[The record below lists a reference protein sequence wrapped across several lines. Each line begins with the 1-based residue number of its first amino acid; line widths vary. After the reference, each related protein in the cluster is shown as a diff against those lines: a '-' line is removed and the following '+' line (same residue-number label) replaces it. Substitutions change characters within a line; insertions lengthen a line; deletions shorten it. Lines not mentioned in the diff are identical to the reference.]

1 VAEARGP
8 EKRTSCYT
16 GKAVKIT
23 SREVDRIII
32 LDLDGR
38 LTAGTQSSALR
49 ERIVQLS
56 SEGQLNIILNLKS
69 CEFIDSTGLGTMVVC
84 YTALQKQGGAL
95 KLENLSKRHVE
106 LLVLTKLTTIFEIF
120 DNERDAI
127 NSFYPDREVKRFDIL
142 DFVKEQTEN

>member
-1 VAEARGP
+1 VN
-8 EKRTSCYT
+8 
-16 GKAVKIT
+16 IT

-38 LTAGTQSSALR
+38 LTAGPNSGELR

-56 SEGQLNIILNLKS
+56 NEGQQNIILNLKN

-95 KLENLSKRHVE
+95 KLENLSKRHIE

-142 DFVKEQTEN
+142 DFVKEQSQN

>member
-1 VAEARGP
+1 VN
-8 EKRTSCYT
+8 
-16 GKAVKIT
+16 IT

-38 LTAGTQSSALR
+38 LTAGPNSGELR

-56 SEGQLNIILNLKS
+56 SEGQQNIILNLKN
-69 CEFIDSTGLGTMVVC
+69 CEFIDSTGLGTRVVC

-95 KLENLSKRHVE
+95 KLETLSKRHIE

-120 DNERDAI
+120 DYERDAI

-142 DFVKEQTEN
+142 DFVKEQSEN

>member
-1 VAEARGP
+1 M
-8 EKRTSCYT
+8 
-16 GKAVKIT
+16 
-23 SREVDRIII
+23 DRIII

-38 LTAGTQSSALR
+38 LTAGPNSGELR

-56 SEGQLNIILNLKS
+56 NEGQQNIILNLKN

-95 KLENLSKRHVE
+95 KLENLSKRHIE

-142 DFVKEQTEN
+142 DFVKEQSQN

>member
-1 VAEARGP
+1 MN
-8 EKRTSCYT
+8 
-16 GKAVKIT
+16 IT
-23 SREVDRIII
+23 SREVDRITI

-38 LTAGTQSSALR
+38 LTAGPNSGALR

-56 SEGQLNIILNLKS
+56 NESQLNVILNLKN

-95 KLENLSKRHVE
+95 KLENLSRRHVE

-142 DFVKEQTEN
+142 DFVKEQSQN

>member
-1 VAEARGP
+1 VN
-8 EKRTSCYT
+8 
-16 GKAVKIT
+16 IT
-23 SREVDRIII
+23 RREVDQIII
-32 LDLDGR
+32 LDLEGR
-38 LTAGTQSSALR
+38 LTAGPNSSDLR

-56 SEGQLNIILNLKS
+56 GEGRQNVLLNLGD

-95 KLENLSKRHVE
+95 KLENLSKRHIQ

-127 NSFYPDREVKRFDIL
+127 NSFYPDREVKHFDVL
-142 DFVKEQTEN
+142 DFVKDQSKS